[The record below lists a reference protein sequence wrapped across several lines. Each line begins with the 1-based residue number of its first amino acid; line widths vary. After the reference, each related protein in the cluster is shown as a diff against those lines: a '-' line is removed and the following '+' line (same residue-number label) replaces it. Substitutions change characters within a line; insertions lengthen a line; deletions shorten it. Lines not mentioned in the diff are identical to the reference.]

1 MSFSQAFAVPDPK
14 VGEEICVFLK
24 LRDGALLT
32 EDDIRNYS
40 TDKVSLIQLLG
51 VG

>member
-1 MSFSQAFAVPDPK
+1 MFSQAFGVPSPK

-24 LRDGALLT
+24 LRDGASLT
-32 EDDIRNYS
+32 EDDVRNYC
-40 TDKVSLIQLLG
+40 TDKVS